1 MISNNMQA
9 AQQSLETVNSRITLA
24 ESELARLNKL
34 VASENYTVSELVKQ
48 KKFEEEELARLRE
61 DVSKLEK
68 LKSSIS
74 TDLSDAQ
81 NKISQASAIEKEAN
95 AKLLFA
101 DRRVNEIAD
110 KEKLSNE
117 KLKEYETALSLE
129 KSELEAA
136 SKALSSKE
144 NIILDFSKY
153 VAELCSK
160 LEYKG

>member
-48 KKFEEEELARLRE
+48 KKFEEEEIARLRE
-61 DVSKLEK
+61 DVCKLEK

-74 TDLSDAQ
+74 TDISDAQ
-81 NKISQASAIEKEAN
+81 NKISQASVIEKEAN
-95 AKLLFA
+95 AKLLSA
-101 DRRVNEIAD
+101 DRRVNEIAN
-110 KEKLSNE
+110 KEKLLNE
-117 KLKEYETALSLE
+117 KFKEYEMALSLE
-129 KSELEAA
+129 KSELEAV

-153 VAELCSK
+153 VAEISSK
-160 LEYKG
+160 LESEG

>member
-1 MISNNMQA
+1 MQA

-48 KKFEEEELARLRE
+48 KKFEEEEIARLRE
-61 DVSKLEK
+61 DVCKLEK

-74 TDLSDAQ
+74 TDISDAQ
-81 NKISQASAIEKEAN
+81 NKISQASVIEKEAN
-95 AKLLFA
+95 AKLLSA
-101 DRRVNEIAD
+101 DRRVNEIAN
-110 KEKLSNE
+110 KEKLLNE
-117 KLKEYETALSLE
+117 KFKEYEMALSLE
-129 KSELEAA
+129 KSELEAV

-153 VAELCSK
+153 VAEISSK
-160 LEYKG
+160 LESEG